1 MDPMW
6 RAVVLLILVLAG
18 CGPPD
23 TSRESGSGANEIR
36 GWKFVSGKR
45 PSRAEYAAF
54 VASCEQGAV
63 RSAQSKPFESGKPLD
78 GCLADLGLRRE

>member
-23 TSRESGSGANEIR
+23 TSRESGSGADEIR

-63 RSAQSKPFESGKPLD
+63 RSAGKPFEGKPLD